1 MTIFA
6 IFAILGL
13 LAALR
18 PLGVVSDGG
27 GAGDAA
33 GGDSGDMAGLSDA
46 DGSDAGQA
54 GGAADPNG
62 GPAGEPADGDG
73 LQTRSTQGKPAA
85 LDPNQAAEN
94 AWAKARGK
102 TVADAVARAK
112 AGAAVP
118 AGPAAG
124 DLQKLAGELRV
135 SPETLAKIPAEY
147 QAEFLG
153 HIDRYWNE
161 VYVPQAQRVASWYGQ
176 LEEYTQK
183 LQEFQQ
189 SDPYQVAGML
199 PQDPQLFEAGRQG
212 MQGGQGGEAG
222 GGDPMAELLARIKPE
237 ELDET
242 SRALYDMNQAALQRQ
257 AALEQQ
263 LQQFGGMLGQA
274 NNRWQ
279 QYDQQ
284 QAAKVQE
291 MAGTLANDAIEA
303 ADKAAAAHFG
313 FDPKRHQAEYAKAE
327 TYLMR
332 QIAAEGLAP
341 TPQALTQAW
350 IEALTLAGFDRLKAQ
365 RAKLAAG
372 AAPPPSARAGN
383 GARFDPD
390 AAASRAWETA
400 RATA

>member
-33 GGDSGDMAGLSDA
+33 GGDSGDSGGLSAA

-54 GGAADPNG
+54 GGDADPNG
-62 GPAGEPADGDG
+62 GPAGESADGDG
-73 LQTRSTQGKPAA
+73 LEASAPQGKPAA
-85 LDPNQAAEN
+85 LDPNRAAEN

-112 AGAAVP
+112 AGAAAP
-118 AGPAAG
+118 AGPAGVDVA
-124 DLQKLAGELRV
+124 KLAGELRIA
-135 SPETLAKIPAEY
+135 PEALAAIPPEHKAAFVGE
-147 QAEFLG
+147 
-153 HIDRYWNE
+153 IDKWWNE
-161 VYVPQAQRVASWYGQ
+161 VYAPQAQRVAGWYGQ

-183 LQEFQQ
+183 MHAFQQ
-189 SDPYQVAGML
+189 SDPYQVASML
-199 PQDPQLFEAGRQG
+199 AQDPQLFEAVLQVI
-212 MQGGQGGEAG
+212 QGGQGGQAG

-242 SRALYDMNQAALQRQ
+242 SRALYDLNQTALQRQ
-257 AALEQQ
+257 KALEEQ

-341 TPQALTQAW
+341 
-350 IEALTLAGFDRLKAQ
+350 
-365 RAKLAAG
+365 
-372 AAPPPSARAGN
+372 
-383 GARFDPD
+383 
-390 AAASRAWETA
+390 
-400 RATA
+400 